1 MGFDV
6 IDGELWDE
14 ETGEYA
20 GPASGWISGDETPED
35 LALLVMRKR
44 MDIEANI
51 LAEKAKMDAV
61 VENFR
66 KMIGKH
72 QARLEWLEHQYNA
85 QLQDY
90 AMSQLPRKADGTL
103 KAKTWTCPFGT
114 VAFRTV
120 APKVAVEAEETALE
134 WARKNCPAAIK
145 LKESILVSQLP
156 EPIRTAMLEH
166 PEDAKKAGFVVHEET
181 QAVTIKTIGDK

>member
-20 GPASGWISGDETPED
+20 GPASGWIKGDESPED

-44 MDIEANI
+44 MDIEAT
-51 LAEKAKMDAV
+51 LQAERAKMDAII
-61 VENFR
+61 ENAR
-66 KMIGKH
+66 KMVAKH
-72 QARLEWLEHQYNA
+72 EARMIWLENRYDA

-90 AMSQLPRKADGTL
+90 ALSQLPRKADGTL
-103 KAKTWTCPFGT
+103 KVKTWTCPYGT

-120 APKVAVEAEETALE
+120 AEKVRVVDEEQAVAYCLKHDPEAVKT
-134 WARKNCPAAIK
+134 KHT
-145 LKESILVSQLP
+145 ILVSKLTGLTAGDLP
-156 EPIRTAMLEH
+156 PGTEIIPATES
-166 PEDAKKAGFVVHEET
+166 
-181 QAVTIKTIGDK
+181 VTIKTV

>member
-1 MGFDV
+1 MGYYLV
-6 IDGELWDE
+6 DGELWDD

-20 GPASGWISGDETPED
+20 GPMSGWIKGNESPED

-44 MDIEANI
+44 MDIEAT
-51 LAEKAKMDAV
+51 LQAERSKMDAII
-61 VENFR
+61 ENAR

-72 QARLEWLEHQYNA
+72 QARLDWLEAQYNA

-103 KAKTWTCPFGT
+103 KVKTWTCPYGT

-120 APKVAVEAEETALE
+120 AEKVRVVDEEQAVAYLMHHDPDSVKT
-134 WARKNCPAAIK
+134 KHTV
-145 LKESILVSQLP
+145 LVSKLSDFALDHAP
-156 EPIRTAMLEH
+156 GLEII
-166 PEDAKKAGFVVHEET
+166 PASES
-181 QAVTIKTIGDK
+181 VTIKTV

>member
-20 GPASGWISGDETPED
+20 GPASGWIRGDETPED

-44 MDIEANI
+44 MDIEASI
-51 LAEKAKMDAV
+51 EAEKAKLDTITNNIV
-61 VENFR
+61 
-66 KMIGKH
+66 KMIARH
-72 QARLEWLEHQYNA
+72 TARLEWLEHQYNA
-85 QLQDY
+85 QLADY

-103 KAKTWTCPFGT
+103 RSKTWTCPYGT
-114 VAFRTV
+114 VGFRTI
-120 APKVAVEAEETALE
+120 APKVAVEAEDVALE
-134 WARKNCPAAIK
+134 WAKKNCPAAIK

-181 QAVTIKTIGDK
+181 QAVTIKTIG

>member
-20 GPASGWISGDETPED
+20 GPASGWIRGDESPED

-44 MDIEANI
+44 MDIEAAI
-51 LAEKAKMDAV
+51 KGEIDKLDAINNNV
-61 VENFR
+61 S
-66 KMIGKH
+66 KMIARH
-72 QARLEWLEHQYNA
+72 TARLEWLEHQYNA

-103 KAKTWTCPFGT
+103 KAKTWTCPYGT
-114 VAFRTV
+114 VGFRTI
-120 APKVAVEAEETALE
+120 APKVAVEAEDVALE
-134 WARKNCPAAIK
+134 WARKNCPSAIK

-156 EPIRTAMLEH
+156 EPIKAAMLEH
-166 PEDAKKAGFVVHEET
+166 PADAKKAGFVVHEET
-181 QAVTIKTIGDK
+181 QAVTIKTIG